1 MTPTRIDSDKP
12 SSQMRTVAVPM
23 LDVYA
28 PKGTFSDKHALAK
41 ELAETIMRWEKV
53 PAIPFFTDNTA
64 AFIHELEPESFST
77 AGGGSNSVR
86 VHVTTNAGALN
97 REQQLGLVKDISA
110 LIAKA
115 AKDASLAER
124 TWVAL
129 TEAVPGG
136 WGIGGH
142 AYTNEE
148 IVQTVR
154 KLLGKD

>member
-1 MTPTRIDSDKP
+1 MPIRMLPETTH
-12 SSQMRTVAVPM
+12 SQIRTDTMPM

-28 PKGTFSDKHALAK
+28 PAGIFSDKKALAK

-64 AFIHELEPESFST
+64 AFIHELEPEAFST
-77 AGGGSNSVR
+77 AGGSSDHVR
-86 VHVTTNAGALN
+86 VNVTTNAGALN
-97 REQQLGLVKDISA
+97 RDQQLGLVKDISA

-115 AKDASLAER
+115 AGDASLEER

-154 KLLGKD
+154 ELLGKE

>member
-1 MTPTRIDSDKP
+1 M
-12 SSQMRTVAVPM
+12 PM

-28 PKGTFSDKHALAK
+28 PKGIFSDKHALAK

-53 PAIPFFTDNTA
+53 PPIPFFTDNTA
-64 AFIHELEPESFST
+64 AFIHELEPEAFST
-77 AGGGSNSVR
+77 AGGSSNSVR
-86 VHVTTNAGALN
+86 VHVTTNAGALD

-110 LIAKA
+110 LIAEA
-115 AKDASLAER
+115 TEDASLTGR

-148 IVQTVR
+148 IVQTAR
-154 KLLGKD
+154 KLLSKE

>member
-1 MTPTRIDSDKP
+1 M
-12 SSQMRTVAVPM
+12 PM

-28 PKGTFSDKHALAK
+28 PRGIFGDKRTLAK

-53 PAIPFFTDNTA
+53 PVIPFFTDNTA

-77 AGGGSNSVR
+77 AGGGSDYVR
-86 VHVTTNAGALN
+86 VNVTTNAGALN
-97 REQQLGLVKDISA
+97 REQQLGLVKDISV

-115 AKDASLAER
+115 AGDASLEER

-154 KLLGKD
+154 KLLGKE

>member
-1 MTPTRIDSDKP
+1 LIDVTPTRIDGNGT
-12 SSQMRTVAVPM
+12 SSQIRTAAMPM
-23 LDVYA
+23 LDV
-28 PKGTFSDKHALAK
+28 
-41 ELAETIMRWEKV
+41 RWEKV
-53 PAIPFFTDNTA
+53 SAIPFFSDNTA
-64 AFIHELEPESFST
+64 AFIHELEPEAFST
-77 AGGGSNSVR
+77 AGGGSNGVL

-115 AKDASLAER
+115 AGDASLSEH

-142 AYTNEE
+142 AYTNDE